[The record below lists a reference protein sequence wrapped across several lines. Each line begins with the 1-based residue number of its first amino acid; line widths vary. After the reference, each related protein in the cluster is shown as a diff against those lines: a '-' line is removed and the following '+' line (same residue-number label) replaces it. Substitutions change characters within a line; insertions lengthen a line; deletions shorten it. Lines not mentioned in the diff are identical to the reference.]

1 MHGCCR
7 RCTLPCVL
15 AIIAGRRRTWKA
27 GTAGRPLP
35 KPMLKPLKPLMDSEE
50 CGQLAIGYIPTVG
63 TEVAASAGHFGCR
76 KDHVPCLRTCLMGNR
91 HLAWAEDYQMLP
103 NNPNGGVYFGRNPN
117 SGGFCLC
124 KSRFT
129 SVPEFKTLIERLPSI
144 LPDFPTVSERSV
156 FWKTHSSQNHLC
168 LQIPSVHSF
177 LFSRN
182 TRYRIPPTPP
192 PLLSRVPFRRVK
204 YIYIYIYRAF
214 ATYTFPPSPFPLP
227 HLP

>member
-103 NNPNGGVYFGRNPN
+103 NNPNGGVCFGRNPN

>member
-1 MHGCCR
+1 MWFLRVNPRYDTQYSPMHGCCR

-103 NNPNGGVYFGRNPN
+103 NNPNGGVCFGRNPN

-144 LPDFPTVSERSV
+144 LPDFPTVFERSG
-156 FWKTHSSQNHLC
+156 FWKTHSSQ
-168 LQIPSVHSF
+168 IIFAFKYPPFTHSYF
-177 LFSRN
+177 RA
-182 TRYRIPPTPP
+182 TPG
-192 PLLSRVPFRRVK
+192 
-204 YIYIYIYRAF
+204 
-214 ATYTFPPSPFPLP
+214 TESPP
-227 HLP
+227 HLLLCYPVFPSAA